1 MASARRTGKLSKAER
16 SWSVKTSVGLAFAV
30 IMLFQV
36 LLVVPDSEPQ
46 DKTQAAIKV
55 NGAAMAANDVELW
68 TKSFMDSNP
77 DVKVVVSGTS
87 AGKGFQALL
96 EGQADLALMSR
107 EVSEEEQ
114 KKAAAKGLKF
124 TSKLI
129 GYSGLAVITSPR
141 NPVNELT
148 FEQLKKIYL
157 GEYTNWKQVGGPDA
171 AIRYLTRRVPESGGA
186 VFFQQEV
193 LHKEPFG
200 PNAAFTENWT
210 SIARICSSATDFP
223 IGIVPAVLAKE
234 GVKVLALKK
243 DENSAAVAASPATVK
258 DKSYPL
264 IVPIT
269 IFWNSESRDA
279 RIEKVVNF
287 YAATGLL

>member
-1 MASARRTGKLSKAER
+1 
-16 SWSVKTSVGLAFAV
+16 VKTPVGLTVAA

-36 LLVVPDSEPQ
+36 ILAVPNSESQ
-46 DKTQAAIKV
+46 DKIQAALRV

-68 TKSFMDSNP
+68 TKSFMDLNP
-77 DVKVVVSGTS
+77 DVKVVVTGTS
-87 AGKGFQALL
+87 AGKGFEALV

-107 EVSEEEQ
+107 DVSANEE

-171 AIRYLTRRVPESGGA
+171 ATRYLTRRVPESGGA

-200 PNAAFTENWT
+200 PNATFTENFT
-210 SIARICSSATDFP
+210 SIARICSAATDFP
-223 IGIVPAVLAKE
+223 IGIVPAALAKE

-264 IVPIT
+264 IVPIK
-269 IFWNSESRDA
+269 ILWNSQSQDD

-287 YAATGLL
+287 YASTGLL

>member
-1 MASARRTGKLSKAER
+1 
-16 SWSVKTSVGLAFAV
+16 VKTSVGLAFAV
-30 IMLFQV
+30 IMLFQA
-36 LLVVPDSEPQ
+36 LLVVPESKPQ
-46 DKTQAAIKV
+46 DNLQPALRV

-68 TKSFMDSNP
+68 TKSYMELNP
-77 DVKVVVSGTS
+77 DMKVVVTGTS
-87 AGKGFQALL
+87 AGKGFEALV

-107 EVSEEEQ
+107 EVSADEE

-141 NPVNELT
+141 NAVSELT
-148 FEQLKKIYL
+148 FEQLKKIFL

-171 AIRYLTRRVPESGGA
+171 PIRYFTRRVPESGGA
-186 VFFQQEV
+186 VYFQQEV
-193 LHKEPFG
+193 LNSKPFG
-200 PNAAFTENWT
+200 PNATFTENWT
-210 SIARICSSATDFP
+210 SIARICGSATDFP

-234 GVKVLALKK
+234 GVKVLAVKK
-243 DENSAAVAASPATVK
+243 DENLAAVAASPDTVR
-258 DKSYPL
+258 DRSYPL
-264 IVPIT
+264 IVPIK
-269 IFWNSESRDA
+269 ILWNSQSQDD